1 FRKRDRMFFQRGFA
15 KATLDNINP
24 KELITLKKLA
34 RYRFSLTDQQLTAL
48 VTAKELNEI
57 TEEEK

>member
-1 FRKRDRMFFQRGFA
+1 MRIFKSRWFTRFA
-15 KATLDNINP
+15 KKERINTQ
-24 KELITLKKLA
+24 ELITLKKLA

-48 VTAKELNEI
+48 VTAKEIKEI